1 MTDPV
6 RETLVM
12 TKRRIRQGQWWEI
25 TAEASWADM
34 GGGTI
39 RGEVTSTFD
48 QRFYFRHALGTENIR
63 WPRKSEVTVD
73 SDGVIRLGGPR
84 PMTLVRVHGPGD
96 DAWRLI
102 DEIASTPAGTDDGDL
117 KVQAANW
124 ITRARSLRTAAH
136 R

>member
-1 MTDPV
+1 MTELV
-6 RETLVM
+6 RETLVA
-12 TKRRIRQGQWWEI
+12 TKRRIRTGQWWEI
-25 TAEASWADM
+25 TAEPSWADM

-73 SDGVIRLGGPR
+73 RDGVIRLGGSK

-96 DAWRLI
+96 DAWRLVE
-102 DEIASTPAGTDDGDL
+102 EIASMPTDTDGCDL
-117 KVQAANW
+117 KVRAASW
-124 ITRARSLRTAAH
+124 ITQARSLRATAH